1 MMLDTAA
8 STPIRVEPE
17 PRTDPL
23 RIAQISMAA
32 TGGGAEKVARSLHD
46 AFRADGQLAEL
57 WVGRARSNPDR
68 DIYVMDQAR
77 GAGSRKRVWQAESL
91 LRARIGRLPGAMRL
105 ARLLRRLAV
114 PEAAAAWQSGAEDFV
129 YPGIWGLERRWRPS
143 PPDVIHAHN
152 LHGEYFDLRALPAL
166 SRLAPLAL
174 TLHDQWLL
182 TGHCAHDFTC
192 GRWRTGCGL
201 CPDLSIYPAVS
212 RDDTA
217 ANWRRKREIYRQS
230 RLYVAAPSQWL
241 LDRAAGSPLQAG
253 IVERRLIRI
262 GIDRNVFNPGDRD
275 AIRRRLNL
283 PSEAAIVMFAANGT
297 RSNIW
302 KDFATLEQAVWRLPR
317 LLDGRPLILL
327 AVGQAGPT
335 RQNEGAEVRMLPFV
349 SDPALLADYYR
360 AADVY
365 LHATRADNSPIV
377 VLEALACGTPVVAS
391 DVGGVPELVEP
402 GRTGWLAPV
411 GDADALA
418 TFAARLLL
426 DRDQHARFSQSAVDR
441 ITRDFDFDRQVR
453 AYLDW
458 FQELALAHKER
469 RRA

>member
-1 MMLDTAA
+1 MIATAT
-8 STPIRVEPE
+8 STAVRVEPDR
-17 PRTDPL
+17 RTDAL

-32 TGGGAEKVARSLHD
+32 SGGGAEKVARSLHD
-46 AFRADGQLAEL
+46 AFRADGHQAEL
-57 WVGRARSNPDR
+57 WVGRARSDPDR
-68 DIYVMDQAR
+68 GISVMDQAS
-77 GAGSRKRVWQAESL
+77 GAGSRKLVWQIEDW
-91 LRARIGRLPGAMRL
+91 LRARVGRVPGALRI

-114 PEAAAAWQSGAEDFV
+114 PESAAAWKSGAEDFA
-129 YPGIWGLERRWRPS
+129 YPGIWGLERRWRQS
-143 PPDVIHAHN
+143 PPDVVHAHN
-152 LHGEYFDLRALPAL
+152 LHGEYFDLRALPIL

-182 TGHCAHDFTC
+182 TGHCAHDFSC
-192 GRWRTGCGL
+192 GRWRTGCGS

-212 RDDTA
+212 RDDTS
-217 ANWRRKREIYRQS
+217 ANWQRKREIYRQS
-230 RLYVAAPSQWL
+230 RIFVAAPSRWL
-241 LDRAAGSPLQAG
+241 LDRAAQSPLQAG

-262 GIDRNVFNPGDRD
+262 GIDRAVFNPGDRE

-283 PSEAAIVMFAANGT
+283 PVEAAIVMFAANGT

-317 LLDGRPLILL
+317 LLDGRQLILL

-349 SDPALLADYYR
+349 SDPAKLADYYR

-402 GRTGWLAPV
+402 GNTGWLAPV
-411 GDADALA
+411 GDADAMA

-426 DRDQHARFSQSAVDR
+426 DRDQHARFSRSAVER
-441 ITRDFDFDRQVR
+441 ITRDFDFHRQVR

-469 RRA
+469 GRA

>member
-1 MMLDTAA
+1 MIAT
-8 STPIRVEPE
+8 TPVTPLEAEPA
-17 PRTDPL
+17 RSAGPL
-23 RIAQISMAA
+23 RIAQLSMAA
-32 TGGGAEKVARSLHD
+32 AGGGAEKVARSLHK
-46 AFRADGQLAEL
+46 AFRSHGQSAEL
-57 WVGRARSNPDR
+57 WVGRAGTSPEPGIRV
-68 DIYVMDQAR
+68 IDQAGGDQER
-77 GAGSRKRVWQAESL
+77 AVVWRVEGW
-91 LRARIGRLPGAMRL
+91 LRARAGRVPGALRF
-105 ARLLRRLAV
+105 ARVLRRLGV
-114 PEAAAAWQSGAEDFV
+114 PDAAATWQSGAEDFN
-129 YPGIWGLERRWRPS
+129 YPGIWGLERQWRSS

-192 GRWRTGCGL
+192 GRWRTGCGH
-201 CPDLSIYPAVS
+201 CPDLSIYPAVA

-217 ANWRRKREIYRQS
+217 ANWQRKHEIYGQS
-230 RLYVAAPSQWL
+230 RLHVAAPSQWL
-241 LDRAAGSPLQAG
+241 LDRAAQSPLEAG
-253 IVERRLIRI
+253 LVERRLIRI
-262 GIDRNVFNPGDRD
+262 GIDRGLFAPGDRS

-283 PSEAAIVMFAANGT
+283 PLDAAIVMFAANGT

-317 LLDGRPLILL
+317 LLGGRPLILL

-335 RQNEGAEVRMLPFV
+335 RQNDGAEVRMLPFV
-349 SDPALLADYYR
+349 SDPRRLADYYR

-391 DVGGVPELVEP
+391 AVGGIPELVEP

-418 TFAARLLL
+418 THAARLLL
-426 DRDQHARFSQSAVDR
+426 DPDQQARFSQSAVER
-441 ITRDFDFDRQVR
+441 IARDFDFDRQVR
-453 AYLDW
+453 AYLEW
-458 FQELALAHKER
+458 FQELAADHKEQA
-469 RRA
+469 RA